1 MDSNELAKQM
11 RDRALL
17 IEGDEELDERALR
30 NYAEFRLAKQ
40 KKLARVEEI
49 KKLYFNAGRWVG
61 GARDFTARKAF
72 EEMRAREQHE
82 NR

>member
-1 MDSNELAKQM
+1 MDTNELAKFM

-17 IEGDEELDERALR
+17 IDSDDELDEQSLR
-30 NYAEFRLAKQ
+30 NHAEVRSAKQ
-40 KKLARVEEI
+40 SKLARVEEL

-61 GARDFTARKAF
+61 GARDYTAREAYHNMK
-72 EEMRAREQHE
+72 AREQHE